1 MKRIITRGA
10 LTLTLAALSAAS
22 LSAQAQSQAPN
33 ASTEPVLAKELA
45 PARNLAKL
53 TVTSGA
59 FQSGGTLG
67 DKYTQNGD
75 NVSPPITWSR
85 GPAGTM
91 SYVVLTEDA
100 GVNRPDPVSHWVIYD
115 IPSTVTNLPENTP
128 TEAKLDNGAMQ
139 GLNVRKATGFIGPK
153 PPAGQMHPYHFEV
166 FALNKRL
173 NIDPAT
179 ADRAAVVA
187 AMKGHVLA
195 LGDLSAYYTGK

>member
-1 MKRIITRGA
+1 
-10 LTLTLAALSAAS
+10 
-22 LSAQAQSQAPN
+22 
-33 ASTEPVLAKELA
+33 
-45 PARNLAKL
+45 
-53 TVTSGA
+53 
-59 FQSGGTLG
+59 
-67 DKYTQNGD
+67 
-75 NVSPPITWSR
+75 
-85 GPAGTM
+85 M